1 MIHQEQPNDP
11 QDGPRIVSTEGV
23 CGGRPRVRGTRV
35 RVIDVLD
42 MLGAGMDR
50 DEILRDYPY
59 LTKEDIEA
67 CVQSD
72 R

>member
-1 MIHQEQPNDP
+1 MIHQEQTNDP
-11 QDGPRIVSTEGV
+11 KEGPRIISTEGV